1 MLASKS
7 EAGAD
12 YTTRMFSS
20 VAEGLGK
27 KAVIV
32 GKVNMAAS
40 LREASFRLD
49 VTMPSSCVM
58 WLMDDFFTGCVEK
71 PEDEQKPGDCIIAPE
86 QWLRSNTYRY
96 FAHQALENSTV
107 QPDQGNLNTL
117 LDVTRGAARL
127 SDGIIV
133 KVQFTTVESICSN
146 TVPYSEKDCP
156 PLGTQDANLWLFAN
170 TEHYIVF
177 GVGVS
182 VGVAT
187 QRRQRWTQ
195 WAAEKSRKSAP

>member
-1 MLASKS
+1 MLK
-7 EAGAD
+7 
-12 YTTRMFSS
+12 FVLFPLLCS
-20 VAEGLGK
+20 VAI
-27 KAVIV
+27 A
-32 GKVNMAAS
+32 
-40 LREASFRLD
+40 
-49 VTMPSSCVM
+49 CQ
-58 WLMDDFFTGCVEK
+58 MDDFFAGCVEK

-133 KVQFTTVESICSN
+133 KVQFTTVESICNN

-156 PLGTQDANLWLFAN
+156 PLGTQTNGECWAMFRYFGYLRLEDACC
-170 TEHYIVF
+170 TH
-177 GVGVS
+177 
-182 VGVAT
+182 T
-187 QRRQRWTQ
+187 P
-195 WAAEKSRKSAP
+195 EK